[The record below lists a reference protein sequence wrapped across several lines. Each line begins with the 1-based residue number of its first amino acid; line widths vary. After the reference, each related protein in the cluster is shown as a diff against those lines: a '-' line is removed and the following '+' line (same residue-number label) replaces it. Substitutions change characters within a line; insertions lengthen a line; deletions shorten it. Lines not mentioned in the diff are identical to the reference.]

1 MENVFEK
8 RHLAKK
14 SENISDWYHDVVQ
27 QAGLADYAETK
38 GCIIFR
44 PYSYALWENIQ
55 ATLDGWFKKD
65 GVQNAYFPLLIPYHL
80 LNKEKEHVAGFSPEL
95 AVVTKAGGEDLAEPL
110 VVRPTSETI
119 MYQTFA
125 NWIHSYRDLPL
136 KINQWCN
143 VVRWE
148 RRTHPFL
155 RTTEFL
161 WQEGHTAHA
170 TPDEADAMARKA
182 LGWYQKF
189 YEEYAAIAPYVGVK
203 SESERFAGAEETYSI
218 EIVIPDGKALQA
230 ATSHDLADHFSKVFE
245 IEFLDEAGQKVN
257 PHQTS
262 WGLSTRA
269 IGGIILVHGDDAGLI
284 MPPRL
289 APVQVVVLVVGSK
302 DESQAA
308 ATETYAKGIIE
319 RLETAGVRVVLD
331 MNTKQ
336 SLGYRINEW
345 ELKGVPLRLE
355 VGGREMKEEKI
366 AFARRDTLAKGNF
379 EKANLVEEVQD
390 LLDAIHA
397 ELFARSQKVRT
408 EATKEVTSY
417 DEFRVALSDKKSFLR
432 VPWCEDR
439 TCEAKVKEETKA
451 TTRVL
456 EFTEKE
462 KPAAGKCFACGA
474 PAKHRWLF
482 AQSY

>member
-8 RHLAKK
+8 RHLTKK
-14 SENISDWYHDVVQ
+14 SENISEWYNDVVL

-44 PYSYALWENIQ
+44 PYSYALWERIQ
-55 ATLDGWFKKD
+55 ATLDPWFKKD

-80 LNKEKEHVAGFSPEL
+80 LKKEKEHVEGFSPEL

-125 NWIHSYRDLPL
+125 KWVQSYRDLPL

-143 VVRWE
+143 IVRWE
-148 RRTHPFL
+148 KRTHPFL

-170 TPDEADAMARKA
+170 TADEADAMAKKA
-182 LGWYQKF
+182 LGWYKKF
-189 YEEYAAIAPYVGVK
+189 YEEYAALAPYVGVK
-203 SESERFAGAEETYSI
+203 SASERFAGAEETYSI
-218 EIVIPDGKALQA
+218 EVIVPDGKALQA

-245 IEFLDEAGQKVN
+245 IEFLDETGRKVN

-289 APVQVVVLVVGSK
+289 APVQVVVLTVAGK
-302 DESQAA
+302 DGLSAEVES
-308 ATETYAKGIIE
+308 YAKNIIDK
-319 RLETAGVRVVLD
+319 LENVGLRAALD
-331 MNTKQ
+331 VNVKQ

-355 VGGREMKEEKI
+355 VGAREVKEEKV
-366 AFARRDTLAKGNF
+366 AFARRDTLAKGSF
-379 EKANLVEEVQD
+379 DKKDLVEEVGD
-390 LLDAIHA
+390 LLDNVHA
-397 ELFARSQKVRT
+397 ELYARSLKLKKDLTKDVATYADFKAALADQK
-408 EATKEVTSY
+408 Y
-417 DEFRVALSDKKSFLR
+417 FLR
-432 VPWCEDR
+432 APWCEDAA
-439 TCEAKVKEETKA
+439 CEAKVKEETKA

-456 EFTEKE
+456 EFEEQGKTAKE
-462 KPAAGKCFACGA
+462 KCFACGA